1 MKIMETIEGRYGVD
15 IQVEGQAEPWQL
27 CASRYGKE
35 TTIQD
40 AKDFIGTPY
49 AGILLAYR
57 EGEWFYCD
65 GVNPNTGKNFTA
77 EEVVLMLDVFGKV
90 EILQ

>member
-1 MKIMETIEGRYGVD
+1 MQITETIEGRYGVD
-15 IQVEGQAEPWQL
+15 IQVAGQSEPWQL

-35 TTIQD
+35 TTIED
-40 AKDFIGTPY
+40 AKNFIGTPY

-65 GVNPNTGKNFTA
+65 GVNPNTGDNFTA
-77 EEVVLMLDVFGKV
+77 DEVILMLNVFSKV
-90 EILQ
+90 EILG